1 MPDEPGPRHWRDRA
15 KETRAKAKKVTDPRS
30 KRVLL
35 GLAGSYDRLAKRI
48 GRRLRDAK
56 KSKLGAT

>member
-1 MPDEPGPRHWRDRA
+1 MPDEPDPRHWRDRA
-15 KETRAKAKKVTDPRS
+15 KEARAKADQITEPRS

-35 GLAGSYDRLAKRI
+35 GLADSYERLAKRL

-56 KSKLGAT
+56 KSE